1 MRKNVLEFFRR
12 GCMACGLGP
21 VVLAVVYLA
30 LQKQGLVEL
39 LTVREVCAGIFSLTA
54 LAFLCGGMGVIYA
67 SERLPLMAAILIHG
81 GVLFVGY
88 LITYRVNGWLEDG
101 MMSLLVF
108 TCIFAVGYLLIWAV
122 IYCII
127 RRNTDSLNE
136 MLQEKQK
143 HRDAM
148 P

>member
-88 LITYRVNGWLEDG
+88 LITYRVNGWLEEG
-101 MMSLLVF
+101 TEPVFVF
-108 TCIFAVGYLLIWAV
+108 TWIFVIGYLLIWAG
-122 IYCII
+122 IYLVT
-127 RRNTDSLNE
+127 RMRTTKVNE
-136 MLQEKQK
+136 TLKKQQEKI
-143 HRDAM
+143 
-148 P
+148 

>member
-21 VVLAVVYLA
+21 VVLAVVYLV

-88 LITYRVNGWLEDG
+88 LITYRVNGWLEEG
-101 MMSLLVF
+101 AEPVF
-108 TCIFAVGYLLIWAV
+108 AFTWIFVIGYLLIWAG
-122 IYCII
+122 IYLVT
-127 RRNTDSLNE
+127 RMRTTKVNE
-136 MLQEKQK
+136 TLKKQQEKI
-143 HRDAM
+143 
-148 P
+148 

>member
-88 LITYRVNGWLEDG
+88 LITYRVNGWLEEG
-101 MMSLLVF
+101 TEPVFVF
-108 TCIFAVGYLLIWAV
+108 TWIFVIGYLLIWAG
-122 IYCII
+122 IYLVT
-127 RRNTDSLNE
+127 RMRTTKVNE
-136 MLQEKQK
+136 TLKQK
-143 HRDAM
+143 QESV
-148 P
+148 

>member
-39 LTVREVCAGIFSLTA
+39 LTVREVCSGIFSLTA

-67 SERLPLMAAILIHG
+67 IERLPLMAAILIHG

-88 LITYRVNGWLEDG
+88 LITYRVNGWLEEG
-101 MMSLLVF
+101 AEPVFVF
-108 TCIFAVGYLLIWAV
+108 TWIFVIGYLLIWAG
-122 IYCII
+122 IYLVT
-127 RRNTDSLNE
+127 RMRTTKVNE
-136 MLQEKQK
+136 TLKKQQEKI
-143 HRDAM
+143 
-148 P
+148 

>member
-88 LITYRVNGWLEDG
+88 LITYRVNGWLEEG
-101 MMSLLVF
+101 TEPVFVF
-108 TCIFAVGYLLIWAV
+108 TWIFVIGYLLIWAG
-122 IYCII
+122 IYLVT
-127 RRNTDSLNE
+127 RMRTTKVNE
-136 MLQEKQK
+136 TLKKQQEK
-143 HRDAM
+143 M
-148 P
+148 

>member
-1 MRKNVLEFFRR
+1 MKRFLSDFVRR
-12 GCMACGLGP
+12 GMMAWGFGP
-21 VVLAVVYLA
+21 LVLAVLYWILHT
-30 LQKQGLVEL
+30 QGVVDT
-39 LTVREVCAGIFSLTA
+39 LTVEQVCIGILSVTI
-54 LAFLCGGMGVIYA
+54 LAFLAGGLNALYQI
-67 SERLPLMAAILIHG
+67 EKLPLMVAMLIHG
-81 GVLFVGY
+81 GVLYAAY
-88 LITYRVNGWLEDG
+88 LVTYLVNGWLEDG

>member
-88 LITYRVNGWLEDG
+88 LITYRVNGWLEEG
-101 MMSLLVF
+101 TEPVFVF
-108 TCIFAVGYLLIWAV
+108 TWIFVIGYLLIWAG
-122 IYCII
+122 IYLVT
-127 RRNTDSLNE
+127 RMRTTKVNE
-136 MLQEKQK
+136 TLKKQQK
-143 HRDAM
+143 KI
-148 P
+148 